1 MTSVISEKLPTPIEV
16 QEGVVQLLPTGRAA
30 FSKIIDMINNA
41 ESSLRVHAFV
51 WRDDVIGNKIAKAI
65 HDAAERGVA
74 VSISKDRIAAAYEY
88 SAGSYQSFFH
98 KKPKQTD
105 KFQAWFLGKVYRRKN
120 KLRPVANSLSTS
132 LLKHPKV
139 DIVHQNKRFDHTK
152 VFVADKNKLIL
163 GSMGIGDAHHTE
175 NAEMAVY
182 LEGKPL
188 IDRYTKRTLSDCRFE
203 TKRKLDFLVHTK
215 FNPDYKTLLSE
226 RLALIANAKQTLHI
240 EMAYLGDARY
250 TRAIIKAVQRGV
262 QTTIVTS
269 KADVLGN
276 LNLGTCHKILKRTG
290 FPSHLKVF
298 IRPKM
303 VHTKTQVVDG
313 EITDLGS
320 ANFTPLSHGVYDE
333 INVLIKNKAFSLQ
346 TIDAIESDA
355 KECVLVDSALK
366 YRRLIHAFEKA
377 IVGYQ
382 SRPRIKRR
390 SNGYRRLR

>member
-1 MTSVISEKLPTPIEV
+1 MSSLFSAKNLQSIQIADGTA
-16 QEGVVQLLPTGRAA
+16 QLLPTGRAA
-30 FSKIIDMINNA
+30 FSKIIDVINSA
-41 ESSLRVHAFV
+41 ESTLRVHAFV

-65 HDAAERGVA
+65 HEAAERGVA

-98 KKPKQTD
+98 KKLKKTD
-105 KFQAWFLGKVYRRKN
+105 KFQAWFLGKVYRRN
-120 KLRPVANSLSTS
+120 NRLRPVANSLSTS

-139 DIVHQNKRFDHTK
+139 DIAHQNKRFDHTK
-152 VFVADKNKLIL
+152 VFVADKNKMIL

-182 LEGKPL
+182 LESEAL
-188 IDRYTKRTLSDCRFE
+188 VDRYIKRTLSNQPFDA
-203 TKRKLDFLVHTK
+203 KRDLDFLVHTK

-226 RLALIANAKQTLHI
+226 RLALISNAKHSLHI

-250 TRAIIKAVQRGV
+250 TKAIIRAVQRGV
-262 QTTIVTS
+262 NTTIVTS
-269 KADVLGN
+269 KSDVLGN
-276 LNLGTCHKILKRTG
+276 LNLGTCHKILTKTG

-303 VHTKTQVVDG
+303 VHTKAQVIDG
-313 EITDLGS
+313 ETTDLGS

-333 INVLIKNKAFSLQ
+333 VNVLIKSKAFAIQ
-346 TIDAIESDA
+346 TIDAIENDA
-355 KECVLVDSALK
+355 KECVLVDSPIK
-366 YRRLIHAFEKA
+366 YRRLIHAIEKA
-377 IVGYQ
+377 IVSYQ

-390 SNGYRRLR
+390 THGYGRH